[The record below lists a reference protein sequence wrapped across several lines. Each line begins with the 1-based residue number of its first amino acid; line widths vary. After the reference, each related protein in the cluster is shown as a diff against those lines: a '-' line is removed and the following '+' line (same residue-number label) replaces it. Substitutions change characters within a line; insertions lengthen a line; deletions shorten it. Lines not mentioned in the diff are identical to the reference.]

1 MVQGTLHLDDG
12 ETVIIV
18 ADDMLSALKLA
29 NEKYYGKTRKMD
41 FKTVEVDAEDGGCE
55 VGEDHNGHVRQ
66 QEDKAPATAS

>member
-1 MVQGTLHLDDG
+1 MVEGTLHLSDG
-12 ETVIIV
+12 KMVIIM

-29 NEKYYGKTRKMD
+29 NEKYYGKAKKMD

-66 QEDKAPATAS
+66 PEDKAPATAT